1 MVPALL
7 TTQSRPSTFFL
18 YTYFDLENA
27 ASIPGQTGMKRS
39 LRLIPRKPSAFAV
52 MNYF

>member
-27 ASIPGQTGMKRS
+27 ASIPRQTGMKGAP
-39 LRLIPRKPSAFAV
+39 RLILRKPGAFAA